1 MSLINKIPAR
11 STSVL
16 IATLLLSYTFWDVM
30 FFVLLSPI
38 VGVMLFALAMLL
50 RRKFPNAKKAL
61 WFKIIVLGDVYLNF
75 TLCPILFNQW
85 YTPKYNN
92 TGFGFLVTDRLAWNK
107 GHSTG
112 YKRKLSIIFCNILNK
127 YDKDHC

>member
-1 MSLINKIPAR
+1 MSILTKLPAR
-11 STSVL
+11 STTIL
-16 IATLLLSYTFWDVM
+16 IAITLLSYTFWDVM

-50 RRKFPNAKKAL
+50 RRKLPEGKKTV

-75 TLCPILFNQW
+75 TVCPILFNQW
-85 YTPKYNN
+85 YTPKHNN

-107 GHSTG
+107 QFSPG
-112 YKRKLSIIFCNILNK
+112 YKRKLSVIFCNILNK
-127 YDKDHC
+127 YDNGHC